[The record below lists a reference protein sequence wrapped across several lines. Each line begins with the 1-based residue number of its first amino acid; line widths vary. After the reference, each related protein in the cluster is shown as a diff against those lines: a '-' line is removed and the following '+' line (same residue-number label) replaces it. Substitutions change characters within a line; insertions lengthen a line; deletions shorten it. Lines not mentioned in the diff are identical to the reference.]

1 MINSSDRI
9 DHFFYRSLK
18 VELDVNMNL
27 NNHQEFSKLDKQNM
41 MGEMESL
48 PEQLETAWSEA
59 ELLPLED
66 YRHVTQIL
74 IAGMGGSAIGADLV
88 KAYTAPLSTISL
100 EVHRDYGLP
109 AWANGPET
117 LVIVSSHSG
126 NTEETLS
133 AMETALDRGC
143 SLLAITTGGKIADL
157 ARETGSG
164 LWVFQHQG
172 QPRAAVGYSFALL
185 LNVLARLGFIPEPL
199 SEIKDAV
206 QAMKEQRS
214 QLAPDLP
221 DHQNPAKRMAGQLI
235 DRWVSVFGADL
246 LAPVARRWKG
256 QISEIAKAW
265 GQYEDLPEANHNTLA
280 GVVNPESVLLKTM
293 ALFLEAEHNHPRNKR
308 RIELTK
314 KNFLLEGITSDGI
327 QAQGETRL
335 AQMWT
340 LIQFGDYTAYYLAMA
355 YDVDP
360 TPVAAIENLKRE
372 L

>member
-1 MINSSDRI
+1 
-9 DHFFYRSLK
+9 
-18 VELDVNMNL
+18 MNL
-27 NNHQEFSKLDKQNM
+27 NNHQNFSQLDTKNM
-41 MGEMESL
+41 LGEMNGL
-48 PEQLETAWSEA
+48 PEQLIAAWREA
-59 ELLPLED
+59 EALPLDD
-66 YRHVTQIL
+66 YSGVTQVIV
-74 IAGMGGSAIGADLV
+74 AGMGGSAIGADLV
-88 KAYTAPLSTISL
+88 KSYTAPLSSVSL

-109 AWANGPET
+109 AWADGPET

-133 AMETALDRGC
+133 AMEAALERNC
-143 SLLAITTGGKIADL
+143 SLLAISTGGKIADL
-157 ARETGSG
+157 ARETGVG

-185 LNVLARLGFIPEPL
+185 LNVLTRLGFIPDPL
-199 SEIKDAV
+199 AEIEDAV
-206 QAMKEQRS
+206 QAMNEQREL
-214 QLAPDLP
+214 LAPELP

-265 GQYEDLPEANHNTLA
+265 GQFEDLPEANHNTLA
-280 GVVNPESVLLKTM
+280 GVVNPETVLLKTM
-293 ALFLEAEHNHPRNKR
+293 ALFLEATHNHPRNKR

-314 KNFLLEGITSDGI
+314 KNFMLEGISTDLI
-327 QAQGETRL
+327 QARGESRL

-355 YDVDP
+355 YDIDP

>member
-1 MINSSDRI
+1 
-9 DHFFYRSLK
+9 
-18 VELDVNMNL
+18 MNL
-27 NNHQEFSKLDKQNM
+27 NDYQQFSDLDKQNM
-41 MGEMESL
+41 MSEMQGL
-48 PEQLETAWSEA
+48 PEQLETAWEEA
-59 ELLPLED
+59 QSFPLDD
-66 YRHVTQIL
+66 YRKVNQIVV
-74 IAGMGGSAIGADLV
+74 AGMGGSAIGADLV

-117 LVIVSSHSG
+117 LVIISSHSG

-133 AMETALDRGC
+133 AMETALERGC
-143 SLLAITTGGKIADL
+143 SILAISTGGKIADL
-157 ARETGSG
+157 ARETGTG
-164 LWVFQHQG
+164 LWVFKHQG

-185 LNVLARLGFIPEPL
+185 LNVLARSGFIPDPL
-199 SEIKDAV
+199 EEIKDAV
-206 QAMKEQRS
+206 QAMKAGRD

-246 LAPVARRWKG
+246 LVPVARRWKG

-280 GVVNPESVLLKTM
+280 GVVNPENVLMKTM
-293 ALFLEAEHNHPRNKR
+293 TLFLEAEHNHPRNKR

-314 KNFLLEGITSDGI
+314 KNFLIEGITSDGI
-327 QAQGETRL
+327 QAQGDSRM

>member
-1 MINSSDRI
+1 
-9 DHFFYRSLK
+9 
-18 VELDVNMNL
+18 MNL
-27 NNHQEFSKLDKQNM
+27 NDHQNFPKLDTQDM
-41 MGEMESL
+41 LGEMNGL
-48 PEQLETAWSEA
+48 PEQLEAAWSEA
-59 ELLPLED
+59 GGFPLD
-66 YRHVTQIL
+66 NYQDVTQVIV
-74 IAGMGGSAIGADLV
+74 AGMGGSAIGADLV
-88 KAYTAPLSTISL
+88 KAYTAPLSTVSL

-109 AWANGPET
+109 AWADDSNT

-133 AMETALDRGC
+133 AMDAALERGC
-143 SLLAITTGGKIADL
+143 SLLAITTGGKIADR
-157 ARETGSG
+157 ARESGVG
-164 LWVFQHQG
+164 LWVFKHQG
-172 QPRAAVGYSFALL
+172 QPRAAVGYSFGLL
-185 LNVLARLGFIPEPL
+185 LNVFTRLGFIPDPL
-199 SEIKDAV
+199 AEIKDAA
-206 QAMKEQRS
+206 QAMKEQREL
-214 QLAPDLP
+214 LAPELP
-221 DHQNPAKRMAGQLI
+221 DHQNPAKRMAGQVI

-280 GVVNPESVLLKTM
+280 GIVNPEHVLLKTM
-293 ALFLEAEHNHPRNKR
+293 ALFLEADHNHPRNKR

-314 KNFLLEGITSDGI
+314 KNFMLEGISTDLI
-327 QAQGETRL
+327 QARGESRL

>member
-1 MINSSDRI
+1 
-9 DHFFYRSLK
+9 
-18 VELDVNMNL
+18 MNL
-27 NNHQEFSKLDKQNM
+27 NNFQDFSKLDSQNM
-41 MGEMESL
+41 LGEMSGL
-48 PEQLETAWSEA
+48 PEQLEGAWIEA
-59 ELLPLED
+59 EALPLND
-66 YRHVTQIL
+66 YPGVNQIL
-74 IAGMGGSAIGADLV
+74 VAGMGGSAIGADLV
-88 KAYTAPLSTISL
+88 KAYLAPLSSISL

-109 AWANGPET
+109 AWVNGPET

-133 AMETALDRGC
+133 AMEVALERGC

-157 ARETGSG
+157 AREAGVG
-164 LWVFQHQG
+164 LWVFQHKG

-185 LNVLARLGFIPEPL
+185 LNVLTRLGFVPDPL
-199 SEIKDAV
+199 AEIKDAV
-206 QAMKEQRS
+206 QEMKEQRKA
-214 QLAPDLP
+214 LAPELP
-221 DHQNPAKRMAGQLI
+221 DNQNPAKHMAGQLV
-235 DRWVSVFGADL
+235 DHWVSIFGADL

-265 GQYEDLPEANHNTLA
+265 GQFEEIPEANHNTLA
-280 GVVNPESVLLKTM
+280 GVINPESVLLKTM
-293 ALFLEAEHNHPRNKR
+293 ALFLEADANHPRNKR

-314 KNFLLEGITSDGI
+314 KNFMLEGISTDLI
-327 QAQGETRL
+327 QARGRSRL

-340 LIQFGDYTAYYLAMA
+340 LIQFGDFTAFYLAMA